1 MTRTSPLTC
10 LVIAALVGSSSGFTR
25 PLINIKHSN
34 HKNHQAP
41 SVILTHQKLAAIQVS
56 PSRVTTTSLPAFP
69 IPQEV
74 LTSVL
79 PASLG
84 FYRSEFGVSYAYGL
98 ATALSGISLLT
109 RFSGTNSI
117 LPMHALA
124 LIFYGTRLN
133 FFLAVRTFLSARM
146 RGFVDKIEDRAKA
159 RGNRLSRAPFLL
171 SCGFLYYGLAA
182 PLVLTSKLTNDV
194 LSPSWVIPLLKAL
207 VGVEWFGFGL
217 AALGDFTKT
226 YIKQTKGED
235 TLVTSGIFSLL
246 RHPNYTGEMIGW
258 TANSLAGAVA
268 FTLLAKAST
277 SRAILLPLIGTM
289 AAQALGWVGI
299 IFVLLQATAGLEKRQ
314 KEQYKHKPEY
324 ESWISSTWSGWEL
337 PSKLIAQ
344 DPESQIQ
351 LDENQIEEAGS
362 GI

>member
-1 MTRTSPLTC
+1 MTRSASFLF
-10 LVIAALVGSSSGFTR
+10 LVLLALISSSRGFTS
-25 PLINIKHSN
+25 PLININKNKNKNKNKHN
-34 HKNHQAP
+34 HA
-41 SVILTHQKLAAIQVS
+41 SFLTHQKGRALHV
-56 PSRVTTTSLPAFP
+56 PSSRATTTSLPAFT

-98 ATALSGISLLT
+98 ATALSGLSILR
-109 RFSGTNSI
+109 RFSGANTI
-117 LPMHALA
+117 LPMHAMA

-146 RGFVDKIEDRAKA
+146 RGFVDKVEDRAKA

-171 SCGFLYYGLAA
+171 SCGLLYYGLAA
-182 PLVLTSKLTNDV
+182 PLLFTSKLTNDV
-194 LSPSWVIPLLKAL
+194 LSPSWVLPLMKAL
-207 VGVEWFGFGL
+207 VGIEWFGFGL

-226 YIKQTKGED
+226 YVKQTKGED
-235 TLVTSGIFSLL
+235 ILVSSGIFSLL

-258 TANSLAGAVA
+258 TANSLVGIVA

-277 SRAILLPLIGTM
+277 TRAMLLPLAGTM
-289 AAQALGWVGI
+289 AAQTLGWVGI

-314 KEQYKHKPEY
+314 KEQYGDKPEY
-324 ESWISSTWSGWEL
+324 ASWISSTWSGWVL
-337 PSKLIAQ
+337 PKHPSEAQ
-344 DPESQIQ
+344 HIE
-351 LDENQIEEAGS
+351 LDENQIEDAGS